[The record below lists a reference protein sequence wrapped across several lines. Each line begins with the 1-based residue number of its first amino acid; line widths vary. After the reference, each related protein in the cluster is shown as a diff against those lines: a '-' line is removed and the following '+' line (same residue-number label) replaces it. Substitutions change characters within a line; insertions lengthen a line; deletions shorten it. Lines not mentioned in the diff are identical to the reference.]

1 MMNKNA
7 SNDRRAGMAHLS
19 ITRAVPAF
27 TILIVALT
35 LTACAGGQQGPAL
48 VAKSVSVTAAM
59 PGKRMQAAYLKL
71 ENTTRDNIRITHV
84 TSPDFGAVEIHETT
98 TIDGIARM
106 RPLEALD
113 VPPRGSVLLERG
125 GKHLMLMNPVGT
137 PELVTL
143 EFHAGENLMLRIV
156 APVVSAR

>member
-1 MMNKNA
+1 MNKNA
-7 SNDRRAGMAHLS
+7 SNNRRAGMAHLS
-19 ITRAVPAF
+19 IRAVPAF
-27 TILIVALT
+27 TILIVALA

>member
-27 TILIVALT
+27 TILIVALA
-35 LTACAGGQQGPAL
+35 LTACAGQQGPAL

-59 PGKRMQAAYLKL
+59 PGKHMQAAYLEL